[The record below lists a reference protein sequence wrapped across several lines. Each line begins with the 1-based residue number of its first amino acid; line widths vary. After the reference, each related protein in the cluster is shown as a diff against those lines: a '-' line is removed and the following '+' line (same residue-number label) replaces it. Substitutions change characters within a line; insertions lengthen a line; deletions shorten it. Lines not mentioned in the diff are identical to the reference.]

1 LYKNKIREI
10 RNSKSLTQIQL
21 SKKLKITQSELSKI
35 ERKNDPPIDVVF
47 NLAKLLNIPVTLIY
61 SET

>member
-1 LYKNKIREI
+1 MYKNKIREI